1 MTYINHIFNLTEDSG
16 DWLADERNIVE
27 KSGLANEDV
36 EKGLVYTNELS
47 ERIEDGVGVG
57 ASWDLSRGLV
67 LWDEGCGSGYDIAE
81 SCNATNYGCQDWF
94 HQIFSH
100 EYLHLREWTLAWND
114 GQIRISCKS

>member
-67 LWDEGCGSGYDIAE
+67 L
-81 SCNATNYGCQDWF
+81 
-94 HQIFSH
+94 
-100 EYLHLREWTLAWND
+100 
-114 GQIRISCKS
+114 